1 MSEAGLDIPRLKDR
15 LKISEGVRPKVYLDS
30 VGIPTIGVGRNLR
43 DVGLSDSEIDILLEN
58 DIKRTM
64 ESLDAKLP
72 WWKSLDPV
80 RQSVL
85 ADMCFNMGINKLLGF
100 VNTLRFVQAGDYIQA
115 ARNME
120 KSLWYKQVG
129 NRAKH
134 LVAMMETGK
143 E

>member
-1 MSEAGLDIPRLKDR
+1 
-15 LKISEGVRPKVYLDS
+15 
-30 VGIPTIGVGRNLR
+30 
-43 DVGLSDSEIDILLEN
+43 
-58 DIKRTM
+58 
-64 ESLDAKLP
+64 
-72 WWKSLDPV
+72 
-80 RQSVL
+80 
-85 ADMCFNMGINKLLGF
+85 
-100 VNTLRFVQAGDYIQA
+100 VQAGDYIQA